1 MHDLNGLANAMADRF
16 FKERDRELLE
26 NLKKEVA
33 GEDARDALAA
43 ACGITDAAVLD
54 SLVASGIGPDTIA
67 TVSLIPLVVV
77 AWADREMEPQEREAI
92 LKAATESGVTAGTAS
107 YTILEKWL
115 QEQPDDHLLESWID
129 YVGAMKTQLDA
140 EALSQLK
147 GGVIARAQSV
157 AEASGGYLG
166 LGNKVSDVERGVL
179 SKLESSF
186 G

>member
-77 AWADREMEPQEREAI
+77 AWADREMEPQERVLNRWPKHPADTLDWAIRSPMSSAAFCQSLNRRSVRPVTMFVCCLPLLHEA
-92 LKAATESGVTAGTAS
+92 
-107 YTILEKWL
+107 
-115 QEQPDDHLLESWID
+115 
-129 YVGAMKTQLDA
+129 
-140 EALSQLK
+140 
-147 GGVIARAQSV
+147 
-157 AEASGGYLG
+157 
-166 LGNKVSDVERGVL
+166 
-179 SKLESSF
+179 
-186 G
+186 